1 MSDTAAMIAK
11 RKQASVL
18 ALDRVR
24 QELHRCHDRGEVIS
38 MAELARRARVSRTSL
53 YRNPAMVSAIEQTLG
68 AVTAVLAQRAER
80 DGRTTAT
87 SLRTDLSNA
96 KATIRR
102 QGDQV
107 AALERALSQAMGRE
121 LLDQLPK
128 LERVALESH
137 DERLRELDDVTLA
150 LADTRASLREREE
163 ELDAARLLNREL
175 TLQVNRRSTTSA

>member
-1 MSDTAAMIAK
+1 MSNTDAMIAK

-18 ALDRVR
+18 ALDRVH
-24 QELHRCHDRGEVIS
+24 QELRQCHDNGEVIS
-38 MAELARRARVSRTSL
+38 MAELARRARVSRTSI
-53 YRNPAMVSAIEQTLG
+53 YRNPAMVSAIEEAVG
-68 AVTAVLAQRAER
+68 ATTADLQQRAELN
-80 DGRTTAT
+80 GRTTAT
-87 SLRTDLSNA
+87 SLRTDLANA

-137 DERLRELDDVTLA
+137 DERLHELDDAMLA

-163 ELDAARLLNREL
+163 ELDAARVLNREL
-175 TLQVNRRSTTSA
+175 TIQVNQRSATSA

>member
-1 MSDTAAMIAK
+1 MSKTDAMISK
-11 RKQASVL
+11 RKQASAL
-18 ALDRVR
+18 ALDRVH
-24 QELHRCHDRGEVIS
+24 QELRRCHDNGEVIS
-38 MAELARRARVSRTSL
+38 MAELARRARVSRTSI
-53 YRNPAMVSAIEQTLG
+53 YRNPAMAGAIEQGLG
-68 AVTAVLAQRAER
+68 AVTVDLAQRAER

-102 QGDQV
+102 QVDQV
-107 AALERALSQAMGRE
+107 AALERALSQAMGHE
-121 LLDQLPK
+121 LLGQLPR

-137 DERLRELDDVTLA
+137 DDRLHELDDALLA

-175 TLQVNRRSTTSA
+175 TLQVNRRSNTSA